1 MVICNPSG
9 SKVRHTGWNFL
20 GPQIALQMTC
30 NGQIAEPNTNEHVLA
45 GALQGNLQLSPN
57 FFWYFSHH
65 IHIFLTLSQ
74 DFLTIFWIF
83 QPGLM
88 PRWYVPNGH
97 DAVDRAVNTY
107 ALFSTMRSNYC
118 QNYLGHLSPKA
129 SSSHISLDIWAN
141 MKISSPKARATHC
154 SLRADKSMS
163 MPKLILFHSKYYYI
177 ML

>member
-1 MVICNPSG
+1 MILPIFGILSHSAVAQGILILALGNCRLGQNWSIFSWKFFLTQKFKILSKFQSFWAIVVICNPSG

-88 PRWYVPNGH
+88 YR
-97 DAVDRAVNTY
+97 
-107 ALFSTMRSNYC
+107 
-118 QNYLGHLSPKA
+118 
-129 SSSHISLDIWAN
+129 
-141 MKISSPKARATHC
+141 
-154 SLRADKSMS
+154 
-163 MPKLILFHSKYYYI
+163 
-177 ML
+177 

>member
-1 MVICNPSG
+1 MILPIFGILLHSAVAQGILILPLGNCRSGQNWSIFSGKIFSTQKFYFLSKFWSFWAIVVICNPSG

-30 NGQIAEPNTNEHVLA
+30 NGQIAEPNPNEHVLA
-45 GALQGNLQLSPN
+45 GALHGNLQLSPN

-88 PRWYVPNGH
+88 P
-97 DAVDRAVNTY
+97 TY
-107 ALFSTMRSNYC
+107 MVCTSN
-118 QNYLGHLSPKA
+118 
-129 SSSHISLDIWAN
+129 
-141 MKISSPKARATHC
+141 
-154 SLRADKSMS
+154 
-163 MPKLILFHSKYYYI
+163 
-177 ML
+177 

>member
-1 MVICNPSG
+1 MIWPIFGIWSHSALAIGFLILDLGNYRLGQNWSIFTWKKFLTQKFKILSKFRSFWAILVICNPSG

-83 QPGLM
+83 QPGLL
-88 PRWYVPNGH
+88 YIVPT
-97 DAVDRAVNTY
+97 D
-107 ALFSTMRSNYC
+107 L
-118 QNYLGHLSPKA
+118 K
-129 SSSHISLDIWAN
+129 
-141 MKISSPKARATHC
+141 
-154 SLRADKSMS
+154 
-163 MPKLILFHSKYYYI
+163 
-177 ML
+177 